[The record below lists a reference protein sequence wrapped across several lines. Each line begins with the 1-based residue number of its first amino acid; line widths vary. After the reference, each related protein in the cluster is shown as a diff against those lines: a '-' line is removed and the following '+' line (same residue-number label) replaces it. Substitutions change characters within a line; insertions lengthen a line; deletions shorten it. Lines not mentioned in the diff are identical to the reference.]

1 MATKLIKRLEPLLAE
16 DSSLFCFVQPTHF
29 TQKDDQSSIWLFGKT
44 YQLCSILH
52 NIHLLA
58 VMIPYV
64 NRYSMEKILQKI
76 ASFISDLQKLCL
88 GILIQTKG
96 NS

>member
-1 MATKLIKRLEPLLAE
+1 MGNSWTFMATKLIKRLEPLLAE

-44 YQLCSILH
+44 YQLCSVLH

-64 NRYSMEKILQKI
+64 NRHSMEKLRQKI
-76 ASFISDLQKLCL
+76 AILIIFLQK
-88 GILIQTKG
+88 
-96 NS
+96 